1 MAKHDEGCLK
11 QKFPC
16 CEDLMCP
23 CDLAEFERMQAE
35 NARLREALEFYAQGD
50 KTKMFHGEER
60 YLQLV
65 ASEMDISK
73 VDGQWKTGKCAREAL
88 KGKKE

>member
-1 MAKHDEGCLK
+1 MGKHDDDCRK

-35 NARLREALEFYAQGD
+35 NARLREALE
-50 KTKMFHGEER
+50 
-60 YLQLV
+60 
-65 ASEMDISK
+65 DIAHCIY
-73 VDGQWKTGKCAREAL
+73 GNEATFQWVEKKAREAL
-88 KGKKE
+88 RGDITPDKGGE

>member
-35 NARLREALEFYAQGD
+35 NARFREALEFYSIPN
-50 KTKMFHGEER
+50 KTDEWACEDFGPYED
-60 YLQLV
+60 
-65 ASEMDISK
+65 SESEPGHI
-73 VDGQWKTGKCAREAL
+73 AREAL
-88 KGKKE
+88 KGDV